1 MSMTSSDVPPL
12 PRSAIGRRH
21 RRRRIASGCA
31 AFGAC
36 ALLIAGCGSAA
47 APSPAG
53 AGTHGAGANGSAG
66 ATSVPGGTSSAGATS
81 AAKISLTVSFSGS
94 ASAAPRHY
102 TLRCDP
108 AGGNVRDAA
117 AACTMLMKHAAS
129 LLRPLPAH
137 IECPMILASA
147 GRATVTGTY
156 LGRHV
161 HELIVNGG
169 CELSRWAELGQIVRA
184 AG

>member
-1 MSMTSSDVPPL
+1 MTMTSSDVPPL
-12 PRSAIGRRH
+12 PGSAVHRRR

-31 AFGAC
+31 AFAAGV
-36 ALLIAGCGSAA
+36 LLIAGCGSAT
-47 APSPAG
+47 
-53 AGTHGAGANGSAG
+53 THRSGSAGANGNPS
-66 ATSVPGGTSSAGATS
+66 ATSVPGGASGAGTTS

-94 ASAAPRHY
+94 ASTEPRHY
-102 TLRCDP
+102 TLRCEP
-108 AGGNVRDAA
+108 AGGSVRDAA

-129 LLRPLPAH
+129 LFRPRPAH
-137 IECPMILASA
+137 IECPMIMASA

-161 HELIVNGG
+161 HELIANGG
-169 CELSRWAELGQIVRA
+169 CDLSRWAELGQIVRA